1 MYLKGKQHRYFFF
14 INYNIPLVSTQLWLF
29 IMFIVPAPLIIV
41 EVPDTKIVGQSL
53 TLNCSVTTVRG
64 ITSRLD
70 IVWSSNGTELQKTE
84 GVMVKSISHT
94 SMLFIDFYTISK
106 VSTTDEGRNLQCE
119 VKINRNATVT
129 VTESITLHVT
139 GKCPS
144 VYTSSIIYWIY
155 FLFKMPQFLISTS
168 PSYHLVLYKEL

>member
-1 MYLKGKQHRYFFF
+1 
-14 INYNIPLVSTQLWLF
+14 
-29 IMFIVPAPLIIV
+29 MFIVPAPLIIV
-41 EVPDTKIVGQSL
+41 EVRDIKIVGQPL

-84 GVMVKSISHT
+84 GVMVKSITHT
-94 SMLFIDFYTISK
+94 SMLFIDCYTISK

-139 GKCPS
+139 GKYLN
-144 VYTSSIIYWIY
+144 VYTSSIIIY
-155 FLFKMPQFLISTS
+155 TGHAFCLKCYSSLCQHHHLIIWSFTR
-168 PSYHLVLYKEL
+168 SYSGQPPNN